1 MNWLLAEQAR
11 RNAAGSDRWTTYASH
26 RQQVTERLLRRAS
39 SPPGRIGILGAGN
52 CNDLDLAALSRVYRE
67 INLVDVDAASLRR
80 GADRQGG
87 FDRAALRLHGGIDL
101 TGCWSNFAR
110 WERGEKPAEAEVAA
124 AIEQARHCV
133 EGAFGGPFDVV
144 VSTCVVSQL
153 IDSAV
158 LALGANHPRLLDL
171 ILALR
176 TAHLR
181 LLCRLMAPGGRGMLA
196 TDFVSSVTLPELSAE
211 AEPDWPA
218 LLEQILPRGNFF
230 HGLNPLVLRSLFQSD
245 PELAQ
250 HATGAELTGFWR
262 WNQGSR
268 IYAVCAIEFE
278 RKDERTRAETALQA

>member
-1 MNWLLAEQAR
+1 MNWLFAEQAR

-26 RQQVTERLLRRAS
+26 RQEITARLLHRAPS
-39 SPPGRIGILGAGN
+39 SPGRLCVLGAGN

-67 INLVDVDAASLRR
+67 INLVDVDADSLRR

-101 TGCWSNFAR
+101 TGCWSEFAC
-110 WERGEKPAEAEVAA
+110 WDRGESPTEADIAA
-124 AIEQARHCV
+124 AIERATQGV
-133 EGAFGGPFDVV
+133 EAEFGGPFDVV

-171 ILALR
+171 VLALR

-181 LLCRLMAPGGRGMLA
+181 LLCRLTAPGGRGMLA

-211 AEPDWPA
+211 AEPDWPN
-218 LLEQILPRGNFF
+218 LLAQILSRGNFF

-250 HATGAELTGFWR
+250 HATGAEFTGFWR

-278 RKDERTRAETALQA
+278 RKD